1 MWAGGRDYQAE
12 EAEDERI
19 ASGQWVERVPPY
31 IVKLN
36 QKQHPTKNKHFKLK
50 YSRWMF
56 LPDQSGKVRIMGR
69 SDMLPTIKEE
79 TLEELKEIME
89 EVDRIEDKVK
99 TKILDLSESLEELE
113 EIKEEVERLEKEIKD
128 KDERKFNNSGI
139 IDISTDLSDEEDE
152 APREI
157 YLVKESMKRVL
168 LNKTKTSFGLC
179 IMDSGYEKE
188 CAGVQWTEEFIA
200 NLSKEDQNKVEKVYD
215 GQKFRF
221 SGRQV
226 MTSLYSVKVP
236 FYIGGIWFYMAWSV
250 MDLDLPLLMSLQVAL
265 GLGDEDDLRDTEET
279 QSNTSTE
286 SSTAEPDEASSESLN
301 EVSTKTDESS
311 EASADDDID
320 KADLGQDTD
329 PEASASG
336 PEIFAED
343 ARGRFKPGENVQIY
357 FGDEGIWR
365 DVKIRSCYRK
375 NKQKNPGSK
384 YNVVFTDSDSKK
396 TYLYD
401 FNEIAWHEP
410 EVVVEPNKVRL
421 TSSETHS
428 CMVVNI
434 PFHQH
439 GTKEVVDA
447 KRKELDKLKSFRAF
461 IEVNKKDL
469 SPEQRSTIVS
479 TTWAVVFKPQGN
491 NGEGLTKARLC

>member
-31 IVKLN
+31 ISKLN
-36 QKQHPTKNKHFKLK
+36 QKQHPTKSKHLKLK

-56 LPDQSGKVRIMGR
+56 LPDPSGKVRIMGR
-69 SDMLPTIKEE
+69 SDILPTIKED
-79 TLEELKEIME
+79 TLELKEIME

-179 IMDSGYEKE
+179 ISDSGCEKE

-250 MDLDLPLLMSLQVAL
+250 MDLDLPLLMSLPVMQRLNITVKYSRKKDKINDRARVMGKNIRLHQIDGHQWMAL
-265 GLGDEDDLRDTEET
+265 DYQGSLKDIIQEQ
-279 QSNTSTE
+279 QSL
-286 SSTAEPDEASSESLN
+286 P
-301 EVSTKTDESS
+301 
-311 EASADDDID
+311 
-320 KADLGQDTD
+320 D
-329 PEASASG
+329 PEVDAQEVLLLSG
-336 PEIFAED
+336 QQMYTILKDCGKWSQTTEA
-343 ARGRFKPGENVQIY
+343 
-357 FGDEGIWR
+357 
-365 DVKIRSCYRK
+365 
-375 NKQKNPGSK
+375 
-384 YNVVFTDSDSKK
+384 
-396 TYLYD
+396 
-401 FNEIAWHEP
+401 
-410 EVVVEPNKVRL
+410 VVEEVLRECENLGCRKKGNIVKNL
-421 TSSETHS
+421 AANFN
-428 CMVVNI
+428 MVNAPGYCAASLI
-434 PFHQH
+434 Q
-439 GTKEVVDA
+439 
-447 KRKELDKLKSFRAF
+447 DKSA
-461 IEVNKKDL
+461 E
-469 SPEQRSTIVS
+469 S
-479 TTWAVVFKPQGN
+479 AAQGVWN
-491 NGEGLTKARLC
+491 A

>member
-157 YLVKESMKRVL
+157 YLVKGSMKRVL

-179 IMDSGYEKE
+179 IMDSRYEKE

-200 NLSKEDQNKVEKVYD
+200 NLLKEDQSWRRSMM
-215 GQKFRF
+215 GRS
-221 SGRQV
+221 SG
-226 MTSLYSVKVP
+226 SV
-236 FYIGGIWFYMAWSV
+236 
-250 MDLDLPLLMSLQVAL
+250 
-265 GLGDEDDLRDTEET
+265 
-279 QSNTSTE
+279 
-286 SSTAEPDEASSESLN
+286 
-301 EVSTKTDESS
+301 TD
-311 EASADDDID
+311 
-320 KADLGQDTD
+320 K
-329 PEASASG
+329 
-336 PEIFAED
+336 
-343 ARGRFKPGENVQIY
+343 
-357 FGDEGIWR
+357 
-365 DVKIRSCYRK
+365 
-375 NKQKNPGSK
+375 
-384 YNVVFTDSDSKK
+384 
-396 TYLYD
+396 
-401 FNEIAWHEP
+401 
-410 EVVVEPNKVRL
+410 
-421 TSSETHS
+421 
-428 CMVVNI
+428 
-434 PFHQH
+434 
-439 GTKEVVDA
+439 
-447 KRKELDKLKSFRAF
+447 
-461 IEVNKKDL
+461 
-469 SPEQRSTIVS
+469 
-479 TTWAVVFKPQGN
+479 
-491 NGEGLTKARLC
+491 

>member
-157 YLVKESMKRVL
+157 YLVKGSMKRVL

-200 NLSKEDQNKVEKVYD
+200 NLSKEDQDKVEKVYD

-221 SGRQV
+221 SDGQV
-226 MTSLYSVKVP
+226 MTSLYSALQCQ
-236 FYIGGIWFYMAWSV
+236 GT
-250 MDLDLPLLMSLQVAL
+250 SLRRSNLVL
-265 GLGDEDDLRDTEET
+265 YGLVSHGLGSPLADVFA
-279 QSNTSTE
+279 SH
-286 SSTAEPDEASSESLN
+286 AE
-301 EVSTKTDESS
+301 
-311 EASADDDID
+311 
-320 KADLGQDTD
+320 
-329 PEASASG
+329 
-336 PEIFAED
+336 AEHH
-343 ARGRFKPGENVQIY
+343 
-357 FGDEGIWR
+357 
-365 DVKIRSCYRK
+365 C
-375 NKQKNPGSK
+375 
-384 YNVVFTDSDSKK
+384 
-396 TYLYD
+396 
-401 FNEIAWHEP
+401 
-410 EVVVEPNKVRL
+410 
-421 TSSETHS
+421 
-428 CMVVNI
+428 
-434 PFHQH
+434 
-439 GTKEVVDA
+439 
-447 KRKELDKLKSFRAF
+447 
-461 IEVNKKDL
+461 
-469 SPEQRSTIVS
+469 
-479 TTWAVVFKPQGN
+479 
-491 NGEGLTKARLC
+491 